1 MQTNEIG
8 PTPEQEQQFLC
19 ELIKKACQH
28 PRKSREYRKL
38 VNRLIGMIQQ
48 SPQLYQ
54 ARDMLRGYSPS
65 EYKEIYREA
74 LQRTLIEINR
84 KLCEYDGTRSRVI
97 VLVNNI
103 LKWRLKDVLRERK
116 KDTSIKLSPTQ
127 DEEGNEINPLD
138 KVPALNYS
146 LMDYAAARSFQECLS
161 QKVEEN
167 SELLHKIYLGDRQD
181 INAYRLLSALIN
193 TDNPP
198 PLKALADE
206 LEITNRRLRR
216 FYRERCL
223 PHLRQYVTECEY

>member
-38 VNRLIGMIQQ
+38 VNQLIGTIQQ

-65 EYKEIYREA
+65 EYKEIYGEA

-84 KLCEYDGTRSRVI
+84 KLCDYDETRSRVI

-103 LKWRLKDVLRERK
+103 LKWRLKDVLREKK
-116 KDTSIKLSPTQ
+116 KDTSIKLPPTHN
-127 DEEGNEINPLD
+127 EEGNEINPLD
-138 KVPALNYS
+138 KVPASHYS
-146 LMDYAAARSFQECLS
+146 LMDYAAARSLRECLS
-161 QKVEEN
+161 QKVENN
-167 SELLHKIYLGDRQD
+167 SELLYKIHLGDRPD
-181 INAYRLLSALIN
+181 INAYQLLSAFIN

-198 PLKALADE
+198 TLKELAAE
-206 LEITNRRLRR
+206 LGATNRRLRR
-216 FYRERCL
+216 FHRERCL
-223 PHLRQYVTECEY
+223 PHLQRYITECGC